1 MAAADAAQERS
12 DSYERSESFRCYDS
26 PMRRFSR
33 LLISAA
39 VVACAAVADAQ
50 PRTAFPE
57 KRGFQK
63 SDFPRVV
70 KIAENVYGY
79 EDFHPSGMVTV
90 SMFVVGRDGVLLV
103 DGQAD
108 PTKTQGLLDAITTIA
123 KKPVRWYIVGSD
135 HGDHTGG
142 NVVLPSG
149 ITWVV
154 HPNSRA
160 QMERAAANAKAQ
172 FEKASTTAEAT
183 GKPAPTRRVVIVP
196 PTAMSSDKQVVDLGN
211 MEADVVFL
219 GRAHTGG
226 DLMVYLPAQKIL
238 FMSEAYLNRVFP
250 AMRSAYPS
258 EWVTMIDRALAMDV
272 DIYVPGHGFVEEA
285 KASREELVEYQKA
298 LKYVIGEVQRLHQ
311 LGLSAED
318 ARKQANW
325 GTYKEWYLSDS
336 QDIVAIRKVYEEIE
350 GKLK

>member
-1 MAAADAAQERS
+1 MFRVVSVLGAVCALLASTVAATQ
-12 DSYERSESFRCYDS
+12 
-26 PMRRFSR
+26 
-33 LLISAA
+33 L
-39 VVACAAVADAQ
+39 

-79 EDFHPSGMVTV
+79 EDFHNAGMMTV
-90 SMFVVGRDGVLLV
+90 SMFVVGRDGVMLV
-103 DGQAD
+103 DGQGSPAA
-108 PTKTQGLLDAITTIA
+108 TQRLLEAINKTTG
-123 KKPVRWYIVGSD
+123 KPVKWYVVGSD
-135 HGDHTGG
+135 HGDHTAG

-149 ITWVV
+149 ITYIV
-154 HPNSRA
+154 HPTSRG
-160 QMERAAANAKAQ
+160 QLERDAANAKAGN
-172 FEKASTTAEAT
+172 EKAATEAASK
-183 GKPAPTRRVVIVP
+183 GAPAPSPRVVVIP
-196 PTAMSSDKQVVDLGN
+196 PTAMTGDKQVVDVAGI
-211 MEADVVFL
+211 EAQILFL

-258 EWVTMIDRALAMDV
+258 EWVKTIDRALAMDV
-272 DIYVPGHGFVEEA
+272 TIFVPGHGFVEEA

-298 LKYVIGEVQRLHQ
+298 LKFVIGEVQRLHK
-311 LGLSAED
+311 LGLTPED

-325 GTYKEWYLSDS
+325 GPYKEWMLADQ
-336 QDIVAIRKVYEEIE
+336 QDLTAIRKVYEEIE

>member
-1 MAAADAAQERS
+1 MPASIRLALAASLIAAAT
-12 DSYERSESFRCYDS
+12 
-26 PMRRFSR
+26 
-33 LLISAA
+33 
-39 VVACAAVADAQ
+39 VAAQ

-108 PTKTQGLLDAITTIA
+108 PAKTQGLLDAITATA
-123 KKPVRWYIVGSD
+123 KKPVRWYVVGSD

-149 ITWVV
+149 IQWIV

-160 QMERAAANAKAQ
+160 QMERDATNARAANDKATAAA
-172 FEKASTTAEAT
+172 EAS
-183 GKPAPTRRVVIVP
+183 GKPAPTPRVVIVP
-196 PTAMSSDKQVVDLGN
+196 PAAMKGDTEVIDLGN
-211 MEADVVFL
+211 MEAHVLFL

-226 DLMVYLPAQKIL
+226 DLMVHLPKQKIL

-258 EWVTMIDRALAMDV
+258 EWVKMLDRALAMDI

-285 KASREELVEYQKA
+285 KASREELVEYQQA
-298 LKYVIGEVQRLHQ
+298 LKYVIGEVQRLHK
-311 LGLSAED
+311 LGLSPEE

-325 GTYKEWYLSDS
+325 GPYKDWYLSDS

-350 GKLK
+350 GKLEIKRAAKAWRPDHHRT

>member
-1 MAAADAAQERS
+1 MLRSSRVVLATLVLAMASAAA
-12 DSYERSESFRCYDS
+12 
-26 PMRRFSR
+26 
-33 LLISAA
+33 
-39 VVACAAVADAQ
+39 AQ

-57 KRGFQK
+57 KRGFAK
-63 SDFPRVV
+63 SDFPRIV
-70 KIAENVYGY
+70 KIAEDVYGY

-108 PTKTQGLLDAITTIA
+108 TAKTQKLVDAINTTA
-123 KKPVRWYIVGSD
+123 GKPIKWYVVGSD

-149 ITWVV
+149 ITWYV
-154 HPNSRA
+154 HPASRA
-160 QMERAAANAKAQ
+160 QMERDAGNAKAAN
-172 FEKASTTAEAT
+172 EKAVAAAEAA
-183 GKPAPTRRVVIVP
+183 GKPMPTPRVVVLP
-196 PTAMSSDKQVVDLGN
+196 PAAMTGDKTVVDLGN
-211 MEADVVFL
+211 MEAHVLFL

-226 DLMVYLPAQKIL
+226 DLSVYLPKQKIL

-258 EWVTMIDRALAMDV
+258 EWVKTLDRALALKA

-285 KASREELVEYQKA
+285 AASREELVEYQKA
-298 LKYVIGEVQRLHQ
+298 LKYVIAEVQRLHK
-311 LGLSAED
+311 LGLSPED

-325 GTYKEWYLSDS
+325 GPYKEWYLADS
-336 QDIVAIRKVYEEIE
+336 QDIIAIRKIYDEID

>member
-1 MAAADAAQERS
+1 MK
-12 DSYERSESFRCYDS
+12 
-26 PMRRFSR
+26 R
-33 LLISAA
+33 LFALAVALS
-39 VVACAAVADAQ
+39 VVAGSVTAEAQ

-108 PTKTQGLLDAITTIA
+108 PAKTQGLLDAISATA
-123 KKPVRWYIVGSD
+123 KMPVRWYVVGSD

-149 ITWVV
+149 VTWIV

-160 QMERAAANAKAQ
+160 QMERDAAGAKAQ
-172 FEKASTTAEAT
+172 FDKASAAAEAAGT
-183 GKPAPTRRVVIVP
+183 PAPNRRVVIVP
-196 PTAMSSDKQVVDLGN
+196 PAAMSSDRQVVDLGN
-211 MEADVVFL
+211 MEAHVLFL

-226 DLMVYLPAQKIL
+226 DLMVHLPAQKIL

-258 EWVTMIDRALAMDV
+258 EWVKMLDRALAMDV
-272 DIYVPGHGFVEEA
+272 DIYVPGHGFVEDA
-285 KASREELVEYQKA
+285 KASREELIEYQKA
-298 LKYVIGEVQRLHQ
+298 LKYVIGEVQRLHE
-311 LGLSAED
+311 LGLPAEE

-325 GTYKEWYLSDS
+325 GPYKDWYLADS
-336 QDIVAIRKVYEEIE
+336 QDLVAIRKVYEEID